1 MLFSETPQQ
10 DTVFVMRT
18 PFRKFD
24 RIGGHNIPRRGF
36 TGWAAA
42 YALAFFVTP
51 ILALA
56 LALDVALYLLFD
68 RVFGACYGILCL
80 VG

>member
-1 MLFSETPQQ
+1 
-10 DTVFVMRT
+10 MRM

-24 RIGGHNIPRRGF
+24 RVGGHNIPRRGF

-42 YALAFFVTP
+42 YVLAFFVTP
-51 ILALA
+51 VLAIA
-56 LALDVALYLLFD
+56 LALDVALYFLFD
-68 RVFGACYGILCL
+68 RVLGACYGILCL